1 MIKIIINFKINK
13 MKKIFFLVLTVLM
26 IACSSDDDNTC
37 NVLDT
42 SLAGTWVSTN
52 DMMIRV
58 LILLH

>member
-1 MIKIIINFKINK
+1 
-13 MKKIFFLVLTVLM
+13 MKKLFFLVLTVLM